1 MEVVVEEQLLVVG
14 VVAVEQLLV
23 VVVVAKKQLLD
34 PEEVV
39 GVLRLSMD

>member
-34 PEEVV
+34 AEEVV